1 MGTGHR
7 GEGTIQTKAGGLV
20 TCLEVSG
27 MLHLG
32 IRTSFY
38 SLRETGRRTQVDGGG
53 GGGNRRGAILQFTDG
68 ETEPREVGERA
79 STCSLLRLGK
89 QDSGGGV
96 VGRHIKK

>member
-53 GGGNRRGAILQFTDG
+53 GGGTEGEPSSSLQMG
-68 ETEPREVGERA
+68 KLSLER
-79 STCSLLRLGK
+79 
-89 QDSGGGV
+89 
-96 VGRHIKK
+96 